1 VTAALTATSFPAS
14 QELLLLPQADI
25 LLTAVDREGLTPLKQ
40 YHRKPKHSF
49 ARDMMLEKS
58 MELRHNAERKITEIK
73 SHLQLVRAAGVTDG
87 DTSRAEKQIIE
98 ARAVVNRLQT
108 LEASS
113 GLAETTLSMVSEA
126 PEQSEADARAVEETR
141 VRAAAEAVEADVL
154 EIATFLEIDHT
165 LHPDLL
171 WIARKALFA
180 EEDVPAEHF
189 RELYAQRV
197 RAKQRRE
204 GSMAAAIE
212 AAVVT
217 EAAPA
222 IAPEITQT
230 RIKPVGPSS
239 LPISFEAVLAK
250 KQESVSLEVAG
261 DVKGAIKLLRE
272 AKRLEAQLHAAESL
286 PSEAVV
292 LTRSSPIASYGLMFD
307 FSNDPTDGVVV
318 LAVGQGSAAAQR
330 LNFGDRLLAVDSVSI
345 TSGRTAMELIRNTST
360 EVRLR
365 VRRANASELTVLQQR
380 RESAEK
386 QLHEAMCGDDQ
397 TELSLAISEARKAG
411 VNTTAITAAVEH
423 QTLEMQLGS
432 AVRGTCT
439 RYSYAELE
447 FGTSIFSESNRIGG
461 GGFGGVFRGVLATGE
476 EVAVKRLEQDRSL
489 GEASGITADSQF
501 NSEVII
507 LSRIAHEG
515 IVRFLGWATESV
527 PCLVYKLME
536 GSLENRLACAHGKD
550 ALSPYERV
558 LIISDIGGGL
568 TFLHVRAQI

>member
-1 VTAALTATSFPAS
+1 MEARAGLNANLVYAAKSGDLDLMVVLINMGADTNAKNDLGCTALFAAVRRDHEHCAAIIRLLLQSQADPLAKSSLLDRTPLHLAAMNGNAVPVTAALTATSFPAS

-239 LPISFEAVLAK
+239 LPISFEA
-250 KQESVSLEVAG
+250 
-261 DVKGAIKLLRE
+261 
-272 AKRLEAQLHAAESL
+272 
-286 PSEAVV
+286 
-292 LTRSSPIASYGLMFD
+292 
-307 FSNDPTDGVVV
+307 
-318 LAVGQGSAAAQR
+318 
-330 LNFGDRLLAVDSVSI
+330 
-345 TSGRTAMELIRNTST
+345 
-360 EVRLR
+360 
-365 VRRANASELTVLQQR
+365 
-380 RESAEK
+380 
-386 QLHEAMCGDDQ
+386 
-397 TELSLAISEARKAG
+397 
-411 VNTTAITAAVEH
+411 
-423 QTLEMQLGS
+423 
-432 AVRGTCT
+432 
-439 RYSYAELE
+439 
-447 FGTSIFSESNRIGG
+447 
-461 GGFGGVFRGVLATGE
+461 
-476 EVAVKRLEQDRSL
+476 
-489 GEASGITADSQF
+489 
-501 NSEVII
+501 
-507 LSRIAHEG
+507 
-515 IVRFLGWATESV
+515 
-527 PCLVYKLME
+527 
-536 GSLENRLACAHGKD
+536 
-550 ALSPYERV
+550 
-558 LIISDIGGGL
+558 
-568 TFLHVRAQI
+568 